1 MKLQLMDCTL
11 RDGANV
17 VGKGFSAEL
26 TKMML
31 IGLTN
36 AQVPFIEYGN
46 AGGIGAYEI
55 AGFKNALSDKEYLK
69 IAQPFLAKSKIGMFL
84 NAKRYNEDYVGL
96 ASANGLS
103 FLRVGAD
110 AGDGAKISIEP
121 IRSIK
126 KHGMMAFYS
135 LMKAY
140 ILTPEQLAEE
150 GKLLEDAGLDQITIM
165 DSAGTM
171 TPDQVAAYTE
181 KLVQAI
187 SIPVAFHGHNNL
199 GLSAANAVAAYQNG
213 ASMLDCGLMGMARSA
228 GNLATELAVAIM
240 QRYGE
245 FLDIDLFSLL
255 HFIEDELEPAMKQH
269 KYHNPVKP
277 YDIILGFSG
286 CHSSFGKTFKAVAQE
301 TNVDLLKLICSVSK
315 TNRKSPSEEEI
326 RAVAVSLKV

>member
-17 VGKGFSAEL
+17 VGKGFSVEL

-31 IGLTN
+31 RGLTD
-36 AQVPFIEYGN
+36 ALVPFIEYGN
-46 AGGIGAYEI
+46 AGGIGAYEV
-55 AGFKNALSDKEYLK
+55 AGFKDALPDEEYLK
-69 IAQPFLAKSKIGMFL
+69 IAQPYLSKSKIGMFL
-84 NAKRYNEDYVGL
+84 NAKRYRDNDVEIAAAYGM
-96 ASANGLS
+96 S

-110 AGDGAKISIEP
+110 AGDGDKISIRP
-121 IRSIK
+121 IGSIK

-181 KLVQAI
+181 NLAHAV

-213 ASMLDCGLMGMARSA
+213 AAMLDCGLMGMARSA
-228 GNLATELAVAIM
+228 GNFATELAVATM

-245 FLDIDLFSLL
+245 FLDLNLISLL

-286 CHSSFGKTFKAVAQE
+286 CHSSFGKMFKAVAQE

-315 TNRKSPSEEEI
+315 TNRKSPSEDEI
-326 RAVAVSLKV
+326 RAVAASLKA